1 MRAACSPALQRPEP
15 AEDRARRESAG
26 DAIHALKGPA
36 LPRPVEPDGL
46 RCGTEHEGHR
56 RDGRDD
62 SEHIEERR
70 AVFEARN
77 AGDVRRES
85 RDDDEEHAR
94 ADAFS
99 QGTGKITGREKEALK
114 HINKRVAELKAQGV
128 PVEEAFKKAYDE
140 ARNNPQRDWR
150 RGES

>member
-1 MRAACSPALQRPEP
+1 MSHGRSPPEYGELILVVIGVGGQCLHDPKCALIFRANEP
-15 AEDRARRESAG
+15 
-26 DAIHALKGPA
+26 IL
-36 LPRPVEPDGL
+36 
-46 RCGTEHEGHR
+46 
-56 RDGRDD
+56 
-62 SEHIEERR
+62 ERR
-70 AVFEARN
+70 NPV
-77 AGDVRRES
+77 S
-85 RDDDEEHAR
+85 DDDEEHAR